1 MSKEFK
7 GILKGSKHGL
17 DSSKGMAKW
26 DECKQLTLFRPMAE
40 VVCLCN
46 EILDVDLREY
56 LDSHPIDSIDELR
69 DQASICNKC
78 MQCQELVE
86 GEIYQARMRR
96 QRAAGQPS

>member
-1 MSKEFK
+1 MGLILSRQWQNEFNA
-7 GILKGSKHGL
+7 IYIPI
-17 DSSKGMAKW
+17 
-26 DECKQLTLFRPMAE
+26 FRLMAE

-56 LDSHPIDSIDELR
+56 LDAHPIDSIEELR

-86 GEIYQARMRR
+86 GEIYLARLRR
-96 QRAAGQPS
+96 QSAAGQF